1 MPIYSDKTLR
11 EGGLKNQKKLQGRGG
26 GGGVPGGVIKHTR
39 VHVSVNI
46 VYQTNTNA
54 NCTKCGDY
62 SSIIADFT
70 D

>member
-1 MPIYSDKTLR
+1 MPIYSDKTVR
-11 EGGLKNQKKLQGRGG
+11 EGGLKNQKKLQGRGE
-26 GGGVPGGVIKHTR
+26 GVPGGVLKHTR

-62 SSIIADFT
+62 SSIIAAFT